1 MSEVEETCRPRVE
14 GLRIRSMEG
23 RDIPSVVSLD
33 RQVFRDPWPESAYVQ
48 EIYFNPSA
56 HYFVLEHADP
66 LPAGTWT
73 THRRRRAARLV
84 GFVGMRVEV
93 TRGHISTLAV
103 HPAWRGQ
110 GLGELLL
117 LVAVDQAI
125 RDGAHSVG
133 LEVRISNE
141 VAQNLYTKWSFL
153 QHSRLRRYYA
163 DGEDAYLMQVEVAG
177 DAAYKSRV
185 QEQLSLLLGELGIQR
200 TDRDGRGGKE

>member
-1 MSEVEETCRPRVE
+1 MSEGEETSRPLIQ
-14 GLRIRSMEG
+14 GLRIRLMEG

-56 HYFVLEHADP
+56 HYFILEQTDP
-66 LPAGTWT
+66 MQARTWT
-73 THRRRRAARLV
+73 THRRRQVARLV
-84 GFVGMRVEV
+84 GFVGMRVEG

-103 HPAWRGQ
+103 HAAWRGL

-125 RDGAHSVG
+125 HDGAHVIG
-133 LEVRISNE
+133 LEVRVSND
-141 VAQNLYTKWSFL
+141 VAQRLYSKWHFL

-163 DGEDAYLMQVEVAG
+163 NGEDAYMMQVEVG
-177 DAAYKSRV
+177 DNAAYKRRV
-185 QEQLSLLLGELGIQR
+185 EEQLASLLEDLRIKRL
-200 TDRDGRGGKE
+200 DRGG